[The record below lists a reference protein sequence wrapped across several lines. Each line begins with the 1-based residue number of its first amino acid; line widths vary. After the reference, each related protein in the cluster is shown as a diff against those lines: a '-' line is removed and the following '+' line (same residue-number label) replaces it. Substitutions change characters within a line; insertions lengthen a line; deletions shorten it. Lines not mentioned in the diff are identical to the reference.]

1 MAGSLPLVD
10 RSFLISCTQ
19 TTGCGPGLTG
29 EAFDADG
36 RPPLT
41 PADPDREHDSGLWK
55 ASLSGGWSCKDDTFL
70 RFLFRSFGC
79 ILFDAFVNDVFLIS
93 FSDC

>member
-55 ASLSGGWSCKDDTFL
+55 ASLSGGGAVKMTLFCAFCSGVLAVFFL
-70 RFLFRSFGC
+70 ML
-79 ILFDAFVNDVFLIS
+79 L
-93 FSDC
+93 